1 MKMYKPHAQPG
12 FFFSVRTKA
21 KLAATATN
29 NIAKTM
35 VIVKCILEI
44 LLTFLFSN
52 LVVFTLKLHKN
63 NNM

>member
-44 LLTFLFSN
+44 LLTFSN